1 MLSFKTNRFPEVD
14 NRRHTNV
21 VRTSVVTFSTFIQ
34 LIKKTYPP
42 GVRAITDFVSFL
54 LFNFRR
60 ALIGY
65 K

>member
-14 NRRHTNV
+14 NRRYPNV

-42 GVRAITDFVSFL
+42 GVRAITDFVSF
-54 LFNFRR
+54 
-60 ALIGY
+60 
-65 K
+65 

>member
-14 NRRHTNV
+14 NRRHPNV

-42 GVRAITDFVSFL
+42 GVRTITDFVSFL
-54 LFNFRR
+54 LFNVRR

>member
-34 LIKKTYPP
+34 LIKKTYHP